1 MRIVTLIGNIGLI
14 LFLGGI
20 MIGYVA
26 LITLFPL
33 ILHSS

>member
-14 LFLGGI
+14 LFLVGI

-26 LITLFPL
+26 LITLLPL
-33 ILHSS
+33 ILHS